1 MSNLVDLIE
10 NALKKD
16 NEFTHTANGA
26 LARTS
31 TGYKVYDFFAF
42 AGAQRSTPSLALKEF
57 VEAYQ
62 DSPRYA
68 VKALFWLRDCKEGA
82 GERDLFRTCFT
93 WLMTNAQELAL
104 RLIPL
109 IPTYGRWD
117 DLFVILD
124 AYSLCVGNTTF
135 EKSVYKNLIYK
146 QLVADMESDH
156 PSLCAK
162 WMPSINTSSPATRNR
177 AQRVRKFLGLSNK
190 EYRKMLTILRK
201 KIKVVET
208 QMSANNWDAIDFS
221 MVPSQA
227 NIKYASCFRTR
238 EETASRYA
246 DFINSKESKIH
257 AATLY
262 PYQLAYQA
270 VNYAANDATTNKLWA
285 ALPDY
290 CNDSDK
296 NILCVADTSGSM
308 LGCEASAPIY
318 SSIAL
323 ATYCAERNQG
333 LFHNC
338 YITFSEEPQVVKL
351 DSKRTIAEQLRWIY
365 RHTINANTDLNAVF
379 DLILKIA
386 IQNNLSKS
394 EMPESIVVI
403 SDMQID
409 EATNSWRWRSTHKRW
424 TSNTAATEMEQ
435 MRELWRAN
443 GYELPHLIYWNVNAA
458 KPVILDKGP
467 DVTFVSGLAPTHFKA
482 ICSGLT
488 GIKLMYE
495 TLDAERYDAIEDII
509 NKYF

>member
-1 MSNLVDLIE
+1 MSKLVNLIE

-31 TGYKVYDFFAF
+31 TGNKVYDFFAF
-42 AGAQRSTPSLALKEF
+42 AGAQRRDPDLVLKEF
-57 VEAYQ
+57 IAAYYE
-62 DSPRYA
+62 SPLYA

-93 WLMTNAQELAL
+93 WLMCNELYFASD
-104 RLIPL
+104 LIPL

-117 DLFVILD
+117 DLFIILD
-124 AYSLCVGNTTF
+124 AYSTCVGNTTF
-135 EKSVYKNLIYK
+135 EKSIYKNLVYK
-146 QLVADMESDH
+146 QLIADMESEH
-156 PSLCAK
+156 PSLCGK
-162 WMPSINTSSPATRNR
+162 WLKSINTSSIESRRLAKK
-177 AQRVRKFLGLSNK
+177 AIKFLGLSNK

-201 KIKVVET
+201 KIKIVEA
-208 QMSANNWDAIDFS
+208 QMSANDWDAIDFS
-221 MVPSQA
+221 AVPSQA

-262 PYQLAYQA
+262 PYQLANEA
-270 VNYAANDATTNKLWA
+270 VHKPINDATTNKLWA

-290 CNDSDK
+290 CNGSDK

-308 LGCEASAPIY
+308 TGYDASAPIY

-323 ATYCAERNQG
+323 ATYCAERNKG

-338 YITFSEEPQVVKL
+338 YITFSENPQVVKL
-351 DSKRTIAEQLRWIY
+351 DSRNTIAEQLRWIY
-365 RHTINANTDLNAVF
+365 QHTINANTDLNAVF
-379 DLILKIA
+379 DLILDVA
-386 IQNNLSKS
+386 IQNKLPKS

-409 EATNSWRWRSTHKRW
+409 EATSSWRYTHRRW
-424 TSNTAATEMEQ
+424 TSGTAVTEMEQ
-435 MRELWRAN
+435 IREKWQLK
-443 GYELPHLIYWNVNAA
+443 GYKLPHLIYWNVNAA

-488 GIKLMYE
+488 GIDLMYE
-495 TLDAERYDAIEDII
+495 TLDAERYDAIAEVW
-509 NKYF
+509 NKVS

>member
-1 MSNLVDLIE
+1 MSNLIDLIE

-31 TGYKVYDFFAF
+31 TGNKVYDFFAF
-42 AGAQRSTPSLALKEF
+42 AGGQRKNKDLVLNEF
-57 VEAYQ
+57 VEAYRE
-62 DSPRYA
+62 SPRYA
-68 VKALFWLRDCKEGA
+68 LKALFWLRDYKEGA

-93 WLMTNAQELAL
+93 WLMVNEQKLASN
-104 RLIPL
+104 LIPL

-124 AYSLCVGNTTF
+124 AYSLYIGNTAF
-135 EKSVYKNLIYK
+135 EKSVYKNLVYK
-146 QLVADMESDH
+146 QLVTDMASDH
-156 PSLCAK
+156 PSLCGK
-162 WMPSINTSSPATRNR
+162 WLKSINTSSMESRRLAKK
-177 AQRVRKFLGLSNK
+177 AIKFLGLSNK
-190 EYRKMLTILRK
+190 EYRKMLSILRK
-201 KIKVVET
+201 KIKVIEA

-221 MVPSQA
+221 EVPSQA
-227 NIKYASCFRTR
+227 NVKYASCFRTR

-262 PYQLAYQA
+262 PYQLANQA
-270 VNYAANDATTNKLWA
+270 VNYVTNDATTNKLWA

-290 CNDSDK
+290 CNGSDK

-308 LGCEASAPIY
+308 LGYGAEAPIY

-323 ATYCAERNQG
+323 ATYCAERNRG

-351 DSKRTIAEQLRWIY
+351 DSKRTITEQLRWIY
-365 RHTINANTDLNAVF
+365 QHIINANTDLNAVF

-394 EMPESIVVI
+394 EIPESIIVI

-409 EATNSWRWRSTHKRW
+409 EATGSWHSTHKRW
-424 TSNTAATEMEQ
+424 TSNTAVTEMEQ

-458 KPVILDKGP
+458 KPVILDKGL

-488 GIKLMYE
+488 GIKLMCE